1 MPTKTPYDFD
11 DVTSDTLLLVEGVD
25 DAKFFDAFLRHGL
38 NAHNVQVA
46 RVGDKDSFRP
56 FLTTTLNNAEKF
68 ANLRRLGIIR
78 DADTS
83 AEAALTSLRSSLSDA
98 QMPAPERPWGVAQ
111 SGDLRVSIALMPDVS
126 SNGNLEEL
134 CIRAIEDPLLECID
148 NYIDCITSTG
158 HPIADNRLAKARVFA
173 YLAPGPVATSSARS
187 SDTVRRRA
195 PGLRLGD
202 SAEAGVWDWN
212 SPAFAQVRRF
222 LLDLAGG

>member
-11 DVTSDTLLLVEGVD
+11 DVRGDTLLLVEGID
-25 DAKFFDAFLRHGL
+25 DAKFFNAFLRRGL

-83 AEAALTSLRSSLSDA
+83 AEAALTSLQSTLSDA
-98 QMPAPERPWGVAQ
+98 EMPVPKRPWEAAR
-111 SGDLRVSIALMPDVS
+111 SGDLRVSIALMPDGS

-134 CIRAIEDPLLECID
+134 CIRSIGAPLLECID
-148 NYIDCITSTG
+148 GYIDCITSTG
-158 HPIADNRLAKARVFA
+158 HPIADNRLAKAKVFA
-173 YLAPGPVATSSARS
+173 YLAPGPVVTSSARGN
-187 SDTVRRRA
+187 DTVRRRT

-202 SAEAGVWDWN
+202 SAEAGVWNWD